1 MALSDTGLH
10 QNKALAS
17 WFQTKDQQFR
27 TKQGY

>member
-1 MALSDTGLH
+1 MVLSDTGLH

-17 WFQTKDQQFR
+17 SFQTKDQQFG